1 MAPPPG
7 PYSGTSTLALVA
19 RASAFTFGLVYGSV
33 KLRVLKDFKCAF
45 DFNSKICR
53 FQEEG
58 VKDIKKEI
66 ELETKEKRNGREQQ
80 HKEREEDRRKGRDRY
95 SEGDRDRDRHR
106 HRGGRD
112 RDGRERRRERYDRD
126 ERRRDTHYNDDGDDR
141 GRHTDRY
148 NKHKRDGYEDDGDV
162 KEDGDDRR
170 GNRDRW
176 NGQNHSDEP
185 KLYQVYKGRISRVM
199 DTGCFVQLNDLRRN
213 ESLVHVSQM
222 ATRRISNAK
231 DVVKRDQEVYVKV
244 ISISGQKLSLSMRD
258 VDQYTGKDLL
268 PLKYSSKDDA
278 LRTNPSFSKD
288 GPVTRTGLSG
298 IRIVEEDDVGPSR
311 WPLKRMSSPEK
322 WEAKQLIALGVLGVT
337 EYPMYDE

>member
-1 MAPPPG
+1 MQSG
-7 PYSGTSTLALVA
+7 EPY
-19 RASAFTFGLVYGSV
+19 
-33 KLRVLKDFKCAF
+33 
-45 DFNSKICR
+45 
-53 FQEEG
+53 QEEG

-66 ELETKEKRNGREQQ
+66 E
-80 HKEREEDRRKGRDRY
+80 RRGRDRY
-95 SEGDRDRDRHR
+95 REGDRDRDRHR
-106 HRGGRD
+106 GGID
-112 RDGRERRRERYDRD
+112 RDGRERRREKYDRD

-170 GNRDRW
+170 GNRDRQ
-176 NGQNHSDEP
+176 NGQSRSDEP
-185 KLYQVYKGRISRVM
+185 KLY
-199 DTGCFVQLNDLRRN
+199 
-213 ESLVHVSQM
+213 QM

-268 PLKYSSKDDA
+268 PLKKSSEDDA

-288 GPVTRTGLSG
+288 GPVTRTGLSR
-298 IRIVEEDDVGPSR
+298 IRIVEEDEVGPSR
-311 WPLKRMSSPEK
+311 RPLKRMSSPEK
-322 WEAKQLIALGVLGVT
+322 WEAKQLIASGVLGVT